1 MADIARKSLTK
12 FTIALELIE
21 KHKQAKARMIAEEQK
36 LHFSY
41 DEAQKL
47 TSIEKKANEIL
58 T

>member
-1 MADIARKSLTK
+1 
-12 FTIALELIE
+12 
-21 KHKQAKARMIAEEQK
+21 MIAEEQK

-47 TSIEKKANEIL
+47 TSIEKKANEKL